1 MNRAFVCAAA
11 LSVVTALGA
20 QERVWTLQECINHAM
35 EHNIKLRKSQLTTA
49 SAEVG
54 IKEAKAGLLPSLNA
68 NMSQN
73 VQYRPFQ
80 ESATSFVNGGI
91 ASSAADKATWSG
103 SYGVSASWIVWNG
116 RQNTLNVES
125 SEKSKQIAE
134 QDFEIQANSIQEQ
147 IANLYVQIL
156 YMKEALKVNQELL
169 QHDSLVYAR
178 GERMLANGQISRS
191 DLAQLKAQVSQGR
204 YDIVNVASQISSAEL
219 ALKQLLEL
227 GPTEQISVAT
237 IVPSE
242 ALIMA
247 LLPSTQ
253 DVYNAALMNRPEI
266 RRSELS
272 MEQAEV
278 ALLKAKG
285 AYWPTVSLNGSL
297 GDSHISGSTRTWSQQ
312 LKYNFNMSIG
322 LGVQIPIYDNRRVKS
337 NVERAK
343 ISQLTAEF
351 DHLDAQKDL
360 YNTVETY
367 WLNATT
373 NQQKYVAA
381 KDNVESLELSY
392 ENTQRQFQ
400 QGQKDITDLLD
411 SRGRYLQAKQ
421 SLLQDKYT
429 ALLNQALLRFYMG
442 SELEI

>member
-1 MNRAFVCAAA
+1 M
-11 LSVVTALGA
+11 
-20 QERVWTLQECINHAM
+20 
-35 EHNIKLRKSQLTTA
+35 
-49 SAEVG
+49 
-54 IKEAKAGLLPSLNA
+54 
-68 NMSQN
+68 
-73 VQYRPFQ
+73 
-80 ESATSFVNGGI
+80 
-91 ASSAADKATWSG
+91 
-103 SYGVSASWIVWNG
+103 
-116 RQNTLNVES
+116 
-125 SEKSKQIAE
+125 
-134 QDFEIQANSIQEQ
+134 
-147 IANLYVQIL
+147 
-156 YMKEALKVNQELL
+156 
-169 QHDSLVYAR
+169 
-178 GERMLANGQISRS
+178 
-191 DLAQLKAQVSQGR
+191 
-204 YDIVNVASQISSAEL
+204 
-219 ALKQLLEL
+219 
-227 GPTEQISVAT
+227 
-237 IVPSE
+237 
-242 ALIMA
+242 
-247 LLPSTQ
+247 
-253 DVYNAALMNRPEI
+253 
-266 RRSELS
+266 
-272 MEQAEV
+272 
-278 ALLKAKG
+278 
-285 AYWPTVSLNGSL
+285 
-297 GDSHISGSTRTWSQQ
+297 
-312 LKYNFNMSIG
+312 KYNFNMSIG

>member
-1 MNRAFVCAAA
+1 MNRSFVCAVA
-11 LSVVTALGA
+11 LGVVTALSA
-20 QERVWTLQECINHAM
+20 QERMWTLQECIDHAM

-54 IKEAKAGLLPSLNA
+54 IKEAKAGLLPSLHA
-68 NMSQN
+68 NVTQN

-91 ASSAADKATWSG
+91 ASAAADKATWSG
-103 SYGVSASWIVWNG
+103 SYGVSASWTLWNG
-116 RQNTLNVES
+116 RQNMLNVES
-125 SEKSKQIAE
+125 SEKSKQLAE

-191 DLAQLKAQVSQGR
+191 DLAQLQAQVSQGR

-227 GPTEQISVAT
+227 GPTEHISVAT
-237 IVPSE
+237 IMPTE
-242 ALIMA
+242 EFIMT
-247 LLPSTQ
+247 LLPTTQ
-253 DVYNAALMNRPEI
+253 DVYSAALTNRPEI
-266 RRSELS
+266 RRSLLTKQQADLS
-272 MEQAEV
+272 
-278 ALLKAKG
+278 LSKAKG

-322 LGVQIPIYDNRRVKS
+322 LNLQIPIYDNRRVKS

-343 ISQLTAEF
+343 ISQLTAEY
-351 DHLDAQKDL
+351 DYIDAQKSL

-381 KDNVESLELSY
+381 KDNVASLELSY

-411 SRGRYLQAKQ
+411 SRGRFLQAKQ

-442 SELEI
+442 SKLEI

>member
-1 MNRAFVCAAA
+1 MNRSFVCAVA
-11 LSVVTALGA
+11 LGVVTAVSA
-20 QERVWTLQECINHAM
+20 QERIWTLQECIDHAM

-54 IKEAKAGLLPSLNA
+54 IKEAKAGLLPSLHA
-68 NMSQN
+68 NVSQN

-91 ASSAADKATWSG
+91 AEAAADKATWSG
-103 SYGVSASWIVWNG
+103 SYGVSASWTLWNG
-116 RQNTLNVES
+116 RQNMLNVES
-125 SEKSKQIAE
+125 SEKSKQLAE

-191 DLAQLKAQVSQGR
+191 DLAQLQAQVSQGR

-227 GPTEQISVAT
+227 GPTEHISVAT
-237 IVPSE
+237 IVPTE
-242 ALIMA
+242 TLIMA
-247 LLPSTQ
+247 LLPTTQ
-253 DVYNAALMNRPEI
+253 DVYSAALTNRPEI
-266 RRSELS
+266 RRSLLTK
-272 MEQAEV
+272 EQAD
-278 ALLKAKG
+278 LSLSKAKG

-322 LGVQIPIYDNRRVKS
+322 LNLQIPIYDNRRVKS

-343 ISQLTAEF
+343 ISQLTAEY
-351 DHLDAQKDL
+351 DYIDAQKSL

-381 KDNVESLELSY
+381 KDNVASLELSY

-411 SRGRYLQAKQ
+411 SRGRFLQAKQ

-442 SELEI
+442 NKLEI

>member
-1 MNRAFVCAAA
+1 MNKAFVC
-11 LSVVTALGA
+11 SVAFSVTTALAA
-20 QERVWTLQECINHAM
+20 QERVWTLQECIDHAL
-35 EHNIKLRKSQLTTA
+35 EHNIQLRKSQLTTA
-49 SAEVG
+49 TAAVSV
-54 IKEAKAGLLPSLNA
+54 KEAKAGLLPSLNA
-68 NMSQN
+68 NISQN

-103 SYGVSASWIVWNG
+103 SYGVSASWTIWNG
-116 RQNTLNVES
+116 RQNTLNVKTNKI
-125 SEKSKQIAE
+125 SEQIAE
-134 QDFEIQANSIQEQ
+134 QDFEMQTNSIQEQ

-156 YMKEALKVNQELL
+156 YMKEALKVNRELL
-169 QHDSLVYAR
+169 EHDSLVYAR

-204 YDIVNVASQISSAEL
+204 YDVVNVESQISSAEL
-219 ALKQLLEL
+219 SLKQLLEL
-227 GPTEQISVAT
+227 GPTERISIAT
-237 IVPSE
+237 IIPEDDLV
-242 ALIMA
+242 MM
-247 LLPSTQ
+247 LLPTAQ
-253 DVYNAALMNRPEI
+253 DVYNAALTLRPEI

-272 MEQAEV
+272 MEQAEI
-278 ALLKAKG
+278 ALQKAKG
-285 AYWPTVSLNGSL
+285 GYWPTISLSGSL

-322 LGVQIPIYDNRRVKS
+322 LNVSIPIYDNRRVKS
-337 NVERAK
+337 NVERAV
-343 ISQLTAEF
+343 ISQLTAEY
-351 DHLDAQKDL
+351 DYLDAQKDL

-373 NQQKYVAA
+373 NQHKYVAA
-381 KDNVESLELSY
+381 KDNVESLGLSY

-442 SELEI
+442 SELDI

>member
-1 MNRAFVCAAA
+1 MNRSFVCAVA
-11 LSVVTALGA
+11 LGVVTALSA
-20 QERVWTLQECINHAM
+20 QERVWTLQECIDHAM
-35 EHNIKLRKSQLTTA
+35 EHNIKLRKSQLTTT

-54 IKEAKAGLLPSLNA
+54 IKEAKAGLLPSLHA
-68 NMSQN
+68 NVAQN

-91 ASSAADKATWSG
+91 ASAAADKATWSG
-103 SYGVSASWIVWNG
+103 SYGVSASWTLWNG
-116 RQNTLNVES
+116 RQNMLHVES
-125 SEKSKQIAE
+125 SEKSKQLAE
-134 QDFEIQANSIQEQ
+134 LDFEIQANSIQEQ

-191 DLAQLKAQVSQGR
+191 DLAQLQAQVSQGR

-266 RRSELS
+266 RRSELN
-272 MEQAEV
+272 MEQAEL
-278 ALLKAKG
+278 ALLKAKS

-297 GDSHISGSTRTWSQQ
+297 GDSHISGSTRTWGQQ
-312 LKYNFNMSIG
+312 MKYNFNMSIG

-442 SELEI
+442 SEMKL

>member
-1 MNRAFVCAAA
+1 MNRSFVCAVA
-11 LSVVTALGA
+11 LGAVTALSA
-20 QERVWTLQECINHAM
+20 QERIWTLQECIDHAM
-35 EHNIKLRKSQLTTA
+35 EHNIQLRKSQLTTA
-49 SAEVG
+49 AAEVG
-54 IKEAKAGLLPSLNA
+54 IKEARAGLLPSLNA
-68 NMSQN
+68 NVAQN

-103 SYGVSASWIVWNG
+103 SYGVSASWTLWNG
-116 RQNTLNVES
+116 RQNMRNVES
-125 SEKSKQIAE
+125 SEKSKQLAE

-191 DLAQLKAQVSQGR
+191 DLAQLQAQVSQGR
-204 YDIVNVASQISSAEL
+204 YDMVNVASQISSAEL

-227 GPTEQISVAT
+227 GPTEHISVAT
-237 IVPSE
+237 IVPTE
-242 ALIMA
+242 EFIMT

-253 DVYNAALMNRPEI
+253 DVYSAALTNRPEI
-266 RRSELS
+266 RRSLLTK
-272 MEQAEV
+272 EQAD
-278 ALLKAKG
+278 LSLSKAKG

-322 LGVQIPIYDNRRVKS
+322 LNLQIPIYDNRRVKS

-343 ISQLTAEF
+343 ISQLTAEY
-351 DHLDAQKDL
+351 DYIDAQKSL

-381 KDNVESLELSY
+381 KDNVASLELSY

-411 SRGRYLQAKQ
+411 SRGRFLQAKQ

-442 SELEI
+442 SKLEI

>member
-1 MNRAFVCAAA
+1 MNRAFVC
-11 LSVVTALGA
+11 SVAICVATALAA
-20 QERVWTLQECINHAM
+20 QERVWTLQECIDHAM
-35 EHNIKLRKSQLTTA
+35 EHNIQLRKSQLTTA
-49 SAEVG
+49 SAEVN
-54 IKEAKAGLLPSLNA
+54 IKEARAGLLPSLNA
-68 NMSQN
+68 NISQN

-103 SYGVSASWIVWNG
+103 SYGVSASWTIWNG
-116 RQNTLNVES
+116 RQNTLNVQAN
-125 SEKSKQIAE
+125 EKSKQIAE

-147 IANLYVQIL
+147 IAQLYVQIL
-156 YMKEALKVNQELL
+156 YMKEALKVNRQLL
-169 QHDSLVYAR
+169 EHDSLVYAR

-204 YDIVNVASQISSAEL
+204 YDVVNAATQISRAEL
-219 ALKQLLEL
+219 SLKQLLEL
-227 GPTEQISVAT
+227 GPTESISIAEAT
-237 IVPSE
+237 PNDATV
-242 ALIMA
+242 MA
-247 LLPSTQ
+247 LLPNAQ
-253 DVYNAALMNRPEI
+253 DVYDAALQSRPEI
-266 RRSELS
+266 RKSELNK
-272 MEQAEV
+272 EQAE
-278 ALLKAKG
+278 LSLNKAKG

-322 LGVQIPIYDNRRVKS
+322 LNVQIPIYDNRRVKS

-343 ISQLTAEF
+343 ISQLTAEY
-351 DHLDAQKDL
+351 DYIDAKKNL
-360 YNTVETY
+360 YNSVETY

-373 NQQKYVAA
+373 NQQKFVAA

-429 ALLNQALLRFYMG
+429 ALLNQALLKFYMG
-442 SELEI
+442 SKLDI

>member
-1 MNRAFVCAAA
+1 MNRSFVCAVA
-11 LSVVTALGA
+11 LGVVTALSA
-20 QERVWTLQECINHAM
+20 QERIWTLQECIDHAM

-54 IKEAKAGLLPSLNA
+54 IKEAKAGLLPSLHA
-68 NMSQN
+68 NVSQN

-91 ASSAADKATWSG
+91 AEAAADKVTWSG
-103 SYGVSASWIVWNG
+103 SYGVSASWTLWNG
-116 RQNTLNVES
+116 RQNMLNVKS

-191 DLAQLKAQVSQGR
+191 DLAQLQAQVSQGR

-227 GPTEQISVAT
+227 GPTEHISVAT
-237 IVPSE
+237 IVPTE
-242 ALIMA
+242 TLIMA

-253 DVYNAALMNRPEI
+253 DVYSAALTNRPEI
-266 RRSELS
+266 RRSLLTK
-272 MEQAEV
+272 EQAD
-278 ALLKAKG
+278 LSLSKAKG

-312 LKYNFNMSIG
+312 MKYNFNMSIG
-322 LGVQIPIYDNRRVKS
+322 LNLQIPIYDNRRVKS

-343 ISQLTAEF
+343 ISQLTAEY
-351 DHLDAQKDL
+351 DYIDAQKSL

-381 KDNVESLELSY
+381 KDNVASLELSY

-411 SRGRYLQAKQ
+411 SRGRFLQAKQ

-442 SELEI
+442 RELEI

>member
-1 MNRAFVCAAA
+1 MNRSFVCAVA
-11 LSVVTALGA
+11 LGVVTALSA
-20 QERVWTLQECINHAM
+20 QERIWTLQECIDHAM
-35 EHNIKLRKSQLTTA
+35 EHNIQLRKSRLTTA
-49 SAEVG
+49 AAEVG
-54 IKEAKAGLLPSLNA
+54 IKESRAGLLPSLNA
-68 NMSQN
+68 NVAQN

-91 ASSAADKATWSG
+91 ASAAADKATWSG
-103 SYGVSASWIVWNG
+103 AYGVSASWTLWNG
-116 RQNTLNVES
+116 RQNMRNVES
-125 SEKSKQIAE
+125 SEKSKQLAE
-134 QDFEIQANSIQEQ
+134 QDLEIQANSIQEQ

-191 DLAQLKAQVSQGR
+191 DLAQLQAQVSQGR

-227 GPTEQISVAT
+227 GPTEHISVAT
-237 IVPSE
+237 IVPTE
-242 ALIMA
+242 EFIMT
-247 LLPSTQ
+247 LLPTTQ
-253 DVYNAALMNRPEI
+253 DVYSAALTNRPEI
-266 RRSELS
+266 RRSLLAK
-272 MEQAEV
+272 EQAD
-278 ALLKAKG
+278 LSLSKAKG

-322 LGVQIPIYDNRRVKS
+322 LNLQIPIYDNRRVKS

-343 ISQLTAEF
+343 ISQLTAEY
-351 DHLDAQKDL
+351 DYIDAQKSL

-381 KDNVESLELSY
+381 KDNVASLELSY

-411 SRGRYLQAKQ
+411 SRGRFLQAKQ

-442 SELEI
+442 SKLEI

>member
-1 MNRAFVCAAA
+1 MNRAFVC
-11 LSVVTALGA
+11 SVAISVATALAA
-20 QERVWTLQECINHAM
+20 QERVWTLQECIDHAM
-35 EHNIKLRKSQLTTA
+35 EHNIQLRKSQLTTA
-49 SAEVG
+49 SAEVN
-54 IKEAKAGLLPSLNA
+54 IKEARAGLLPSLNA
-68 NMSQN
+68 NVSQN

-103 SYGVSASWIVWNG
+103 SYGVSASWTIWNG
-116 RQNTLNVES
+116 RQNTLNVQAN
-125 SEKSKQIAE
+125 EKSKQIAE

-147 IANLYVQIL
+147 IAQLYVQIL
-156 YMKEALKVNQELL
+156 YMKEALKVNRQLL
-169 QHDSLVYAR
+169 EHDSLVYAR

-204 YDIVNVASQISSAEL
+204 YDVVNVESQISSAEL
-219 ALKQLLEL
+219 SLKQLLEL
-227 GPTEQISVAT
+227 GPTEHISIAT
-237 IVPSE
+237 IIPDD
-242 ALIMA
+242 ALVTA
-247 LLPSTQ
+247 LLPSAQ
-253 DVYNAALMNRPEI
+253 DVYDAALSQRPEI

-272 MEQAEV
+272 MELAD
-278 ALLKAKG
+278 LSLSKAKG
-285 AYWPTVSLNGSL
+285 AYWPTVSLTGSL

-322 LGVQIPIYDNRRVKS
+322 LGIQIPIYDNRRVKS
-337 NVERAK
+337 NVERAQ
-343 ISQLTAEF
+343 ISKLTAEADF
-351 DHLDAQKDL
+351 LDAKKDL
-360 YNTVETY
+360 YNSVETY

-373 NQQKYVAA
+373 NQHKFIAA

-442 SELEI
+442 SELDI